1 VTLVVTLRTAGIT
14 ASVTVQAV
22 EIIGL

>member
-1 VTLVVTLRTAGIT
+1 MNVTKCGLNMIK

-22 EIIGL
+22 S